1 MIDARKVRSHVRVV
15 RVAAYVALALVL
27 GYGAWRSD
35 VASLPSEGC
44 SPLLLFEPGNSLV
57 LDRRPGEIA
66 EGRAV
71 LYRSPFGELLLG
83 RIETPPPSVPAE
95 VWDACEAGALW
106 IVGDRAGCPGEDSRI
121 FGPVQ
126 PDAVEAVVAFALPW

>member
-27 GYGAWRSD
+27 GYGAWRYD

-57 LDRRPGEIA
+57 LDRRPVT
-66 EGRAV
+66 V
-71 LYRSPFGELLLG
+71 LVCVAAHS
-83 RIETPPPSVPAE
+83 A
-95 VWDACEAGALW
+95 
-106 IVGDRAGCPGEDSRI
+106 
-121 FGPVQ
+121 
-126 PDAVEAVVAFALPW
+126 PDCIR